1 LSTTKRKTKNNF
13 ELTKGNGKM
22 VDAKA
27 KAMKYLQMA
36 MFTTAAT
43 NMASLMAKV
52 YFAGRKEKFLKENGR
67 QA

>member
-1 LSTTKRKTKNNF
+1 MKSNY

-22 VDAKA
+22 GDAKA
-27 KAMKYLQMA
+27 KAMKYSQMA

-52 YFAGRKEKFLKENGR
+52 YFVGRKERFLKGNGS